1 MNFLGGGLL
10 AQTGRVRRGTRAWV
24 AACLASAAGMTLA
37 APAAAP
43 ASASAPLH
51 LHIVGGLASLKPFTQ
66 HERPF
71 WETELAQLSGGRYT
85 AEIVPFDRA
94 GIRAQEALT
103 LVQLGAVPF
112 ATVQVSGGVKDPE
125 LSAPD
130 LSGLNP
136 DMASMRRSIAAFRPY
151 LEEVMRK
158 RYGIEVLAIFVYP
171 AQVLFCKKPLSG
183 LKDLAGLR
191 VRTSG
196 PAQSDWIEA
205 LGGKAVTAAFNDI
218 VPYLNRDEIDC
229 AVTGTMSG
237 NIIGLPDIT
246 TTIHPMAISWGMS
259 MVTANGAAWNAL
271 PADLRALLRRELPR
285 VEHDVWN
292 ESERDTAD
300 GVACSIGAPTCV
312 AGKRGH
318 MVAVPAS
325 PADERL
331 RREIFAATVLPRW
344 LQRCGPQ
351 CVGVWNRTM
360 AASAGITAR

>member
-1 MNFLGGGLL
+1 MNLRALGLHSR
-10 AQTGRVRRGTRAWV
+10 ARWTRIAAAAGA
-24 AACLASAAGMTLA
+24 AACLAAAGGA
-37 APAAAP
+37 GGAPATP
-43 ASASAPLH
+43 PPLH
-51 LHIVGGLASLKPFTQ
+51 LHIVGGLGSLKVFTG

-71 WETELAQLSGGRYT
+71 WETELARLSGGRYT

-112 ATVQVSGGVKDPE
+112 ATVQVSGGIKDPE

-136 DMASMRRSIAAFRPY
+136 DMAAMRRSVTAFRPH
-151 LEEVMRK
+151 LEEVLRK
-158 RYGIEVLAIFVYP
+158 RYGIEVLALFVYP
-171 AQVLFCKKPLSG
+171 AQVLFCKKPLAG
-183 LKDLAGLR
+183 LRDVAGLR

-196 PAQSDWIEA
+196 PAQADWIEA
-205 LGGKAVTAAFNDI
+205 LGGKAVTTGFNDI
-218 VPYLNRDEIDC
+218 VPFLNRDEIDC

-246 TTIHPMAISWGMS
+246 THIHPMAISWGLS
-259 MVTANGAAWNAL
+259 MFAANGAAWNAL

-285 VEHDVWN
+285 VERDVWS

-300 GVACSIGAPTCV
+300 GIACNTGAPACKE
-312 AGKRGH
+312 GKPGR
-318 MVAVPAS
+318 MVAVPTSA
-325 PADERL
+325 ADERL
-331 RREIFAATVLPRW
+331 RREIFASTVLPRW

-351 CVGVWNRTM
+351 CVAVWNGTL
-360 AASAGITAR
+360 ASSTGITAR

>member
-1 MNFLGGGLL
+1 MNLRGLGL
-10 AQTGRVRRGTRAWV
+10 RSRRGWARLGVRAC
-24 AACLASAAGMTLA
+24 AAASLIAAVGAAG

-43 ASASAPLH
+43 PLH

-66 HERPF
+66 HEQPF
-71 WETELAQLSGGRYT
+71 WENDLPKLSGGRYT
-85 AEIVPFDRA
+85 AEIVAFDRA

-125 LSAPD
+125 LGAPD

-158 RYGIEVLAIFVYP
+158 RYGIEVLAIYVYP
-171 AQVLFCKKPLSG
+171 AQVLFCKTPLAG
-183 LKDLAGLR
+183 LKDVAGLR

-196 PAQSDWIEA
+196 PAQADWIEA
-205 LGGKAVTAAFNDI
+205 LGGKPVTTAFNDI

-237 NIIGLPDIT
+237 NIIGLPDLT
-246 TTIHPMAISWGMS
+246 THIYPMAISWGLS
-259 MVTANGAAWNAL
+259 MFAANGAAWNAL

-285 VEHDVWN
+285 VERDVWN
-292 ESERDTAD
+292 EAERDTAD
-300 GVACSIGAPTCV
+300 GVACNIGAPACV
-312 AGKRGH
+312 AGRPGH
-318 MVAVPAS
+318 MTMVAIS

-331 RREIFAATVLPRW
+331 RREIFAGTVLPRW

-351 CVGVWNRTM
+351 CAAIWNRTI
-360 AASAGITAR
+360 AHGAGIEAR

>member
-1 MNFLGGGLL
+1 MNLRGLGFRSRGGWARL
-10 AQTGRVRRGTRAWV
+10 GVRAC
-24 AACLASAAGMTLA
+24 AAAGLSAAVGA
-37 APAAAP
+37 ASAPAAP
-43 ASASAPLH
+43 APLH
-51 LHIVGGLASLKPFTQ
+51 LHIVGGLASLKPFTN

-71 WETELAQLSGGRYT
+71 WETELARLSDGRYT

-136 DMASMRRSIAAFRPY
+136 DMASMRRSVAAFRPH
-151 LEEVMRK
+151 LEDVMRK

-171 AQVLFCKKPLSG
+171 AQVLFCKKPLTG
-183 LKDLAGLR
+183 LKDVAGLR

-196 PAQSDWIEA
+196 PAQADWIEA
-205 LGGKAVTAAFNDI
+205 LGGKPVTIGFNDI
-218 VPYLNRDEIDC
+218 VPFLNRDEIDC

-237 NIIGLPDIT
+237 NIVGLPDIT
-246 TTIHPMAISWGMS
+246 THIHPMAISWGLS
-259 MVTANGAAWNAL
+259 MFTANGAAWNAL
-271 PADLRALLRRELPR
+271 PADLRALLKRELPR
-285 VEHDVWN
+285 VERDVWN

-300 GVACSIGAPTCV
+300 GVACNVGAPSCKE
-312 AGKRGH
+312 GKPGH
-318 MVAVPAS
+318 MTAVATSA
-325 PADERL
+325 ADERL
-331 RREIFAATVLPRW
+331 RREIFASTVLPRW

-351 CVGVWNRTM
+351 CAAVWNRTL
-360 AASAGITAR
+360 AASTGIAAR

>member
-1 MNFLGGGLL
+1 MNLRRLGLHSRTRWARL
-10 AQTGRVRRGTRAWV
+10 AAGVGV
-24 AACLASAAGMTLA
+24 AACLAAGAGAAG
-37 APAAAP
+37 APP
-43 ASASAPLH
+43 PLH
-51 LHIVGGLASLKPFTQ
+51 LHIVGGLGSLKVFTE

-71 WETELAQLSGGRYT
+71 WETELGRLSGGRYT

-94 GIRAQEALT
+94 GIRAQEVLT

-112 ATVQVSGGVKDPE
+112 ATVQVSGGIKDPE

-136 DMASMRRSIAAFRPY
+136 DMAAMRRSVAAFRPH

-158 RYGIEVLAIFVYP
+158 RYRIEVLALYVYP

-183 LKDLAGLR
+183 LKDVAGLR

-196 PAQSDWIEA
+196 PAQADWIEA
-205 LGGKAVTAAFNDI
+205 LGGKAVTTGFNDI
-218 VPYLNRDEIDC
+218 VPFLDRDEIDC

-237 NIIGLPDIT
+237 NIIGLPDVT
-246 TTIHPMAISWGMS
+246 TYIHPMAISWGLS
-259 MVTANGAAWNAL
+259 MFAANGAAWNAL

-285 VEHDVWN
+285 VERDVWN

-300 GVACSIGAPTCV
+300 GIACNTGAPACKE
-312 AGKRGH
+312 GKPGA

-325 PADERL
+325 AADERL
-331 RREIFAATVLPRW
+331 RRQIFAATVLPRW

-351 CVGVWNRTM
+351 CVGVWNRTL
-360 AASAGITAR
+360 AASTGITAR

>member
-1 MNFLGGGLL
+1 MANKIGFDMSGLGF
-10 AQTGRVRRGTRAWV
+10 RGRAWLALLGTV
-24 AACLASAAGMTLA
+24 AAMAVPVRAAD
-37 APAAAP
+37 APA
-43 ASASAPLH
+43 LR

-66 HERPF
+66 HEKPF
-71 WETELAQLSGGRYT
+71 WETELPRLSGGRYT

-112 ATVQVSGGVKDPE
+112 ATIQVSGGIKDPE

-136 DMASMRRSIAAFRPY
+136 DMASMRRSLAAFRPW
-151 LEEVMRK
+151 LEETMRQ
-158 RYGIEVLAIFVYP
+158 RYGIEVLAVYVYP
-171 AQVLFCKKPLSG
+171 AQVLFCNKPLAG
-183 LKDLAGLR
+183 LKDVKGLR

-196 PAQSDWIEA
+196 PAQADLIEA
-205 LGGKAVTAAFNDI
+205 LGGKAVTTGFNDI
-218 VPYLNRDEIDC
+218 VPYLKRDEIDC

-237 NIIGLPDIT
+237 NIVGLPDIT
-246 TTIHPMAISWGMS
+246 THIHPMAISWGLS
-259 MVTANGAAWNAL
+259 MFAANGAAWNAL
-271 PADLRALLRRELPR
+271 PADLRTLLKRELPR
-285 VEHDVWN
+285 VEREVWD

-300 GVACSIGAPTCV
+300 GIACNIGAPTCK
-312 AGKRGH
+312 AGKPGH
-318 MVAVPAS
+318 MKEVPTS

-351 CVGVWNRTM
+351 CAAVWNKTM
-360 AASAGITAR
+360 AASAGIRAR